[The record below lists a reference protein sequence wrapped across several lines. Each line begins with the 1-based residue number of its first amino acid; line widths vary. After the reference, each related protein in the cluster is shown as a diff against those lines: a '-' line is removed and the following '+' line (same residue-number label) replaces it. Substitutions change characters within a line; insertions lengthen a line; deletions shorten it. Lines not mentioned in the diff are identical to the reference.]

1 MNDAKEESKE
11 IISAF
16 PYIMVL
22 TAIFISGFTF
32 LCFNLP
38 LLAQIISGNSYQTF
52 SCLIT
57 NSYDPIVNKII
68 VSNKLSIAFLLF
80 VFFISLVIGFFV
92 QRISAVFGW
101 IFSLINNKI
110 FFSSAIYGKAEH
122 LKLTVSLHSN
132 KGAKLEWEW
141 CLFRYWVDW
150 GLTTNIILFATQV
163 FILVNNK
170 HFALYLM
177 LIIAILGSVIL
188 SLQMSRLMYSVHKHI
203 ISILSPSP
211 NNQKK
216 GIG

>member
-1 MNDAKEESKE
+1 
-11 IISAF
+11 
-16 PYIMVL
+16 
-22 TAIFISGFTF
+22 
-32 LCFNLP
+32 LP

-80 VFFISLVIGFFV
+80 IFFISLVIGFFV

-110 FFSSAIYGKAEH
+110 FFSSAIYGNADH

-141 CLFRYWVDW
+141 HLFRYWVDW

-203 ISILSPSP
+203 INILSPSP

-216 GIG
+216 EDG